1 MGTLRKTR
9 RSSSVRPS
17 PQPGEGG
24 SVLGRVCS
32 VLGHRGCV
40 FLKQTFSRNPPSP
53 FKAQPGVCGEL
64 RQPGVLCQQQLD
76 LTHVPSLFSPR
87 ADTQTCCCKTKME
100 TMHELIPFAKE
111 MLSQKPNRKM
121 VKLYMLGSVLAFF
134 GVVIGLVET
143 VCSPFSS
150 EGRLDEEEDKSKPA
164 APRQQRLPQ
173 KREDLVL
180 DKGKEPPA
188 LQRALVTRHHAS

>member
-1 MGTLRKTR
+1 
-9 RSSSVRPS
+9 
-17 PQPGEGG
+17 
-24 SVLGRVCS
+24 
-32 VLGHRGCV
+32 
-40 FLKQTFSRNPPSP
+40 
-53 FKAQPGVCGEL
+53 
-64 RQPGVLCQQQLD
+64 
-76 LTHVPSLFSPR
+76 
-87 ADTQTCCCKTKME
+87 ME

-150 EGRLDEEEDKSKPA
+150 EGRTEEEEKDSPA
-164 APRQQRLPQ
+164 LTREQRLPQ

-180 DKGKEPPA
+180 DKSKAPLA